1 VTTTRNPEGSP
12 LVHFGDDRFAV
23 ADDDVLAGERLQ
35 FDGWVVGG
43 MTGIA
48 DAGLR
53 QSREENVL
61 AHLEAE
67 KRRSR
72 KVELLFAA
80 LFALFFVGSLNFD
93 FAVPL
98 GVVNPFAA
106 YYMREVDPIF
116 LDPPTWLRAVK
127 WFAFAVGPLY
137 LVTAY
142 GFLRSKSWLPY
153 VMLPLAGVVVATTGM
168 YIAADL
174 TGEVPPSNL
183 AVFYASNVPYIVV
196 NILAAIWLVGRTRKA
211 ITPPVLT
218 ARRHC
223 EC

>member
-1 VTTTRNPEGSP
+1 
-12 LVHFGDDRFAV
+12 
-23 ADDDVLAGERLQ
+23 
-35 FDGWVVGG
+35 

-53 QSREENVL
+53 QSRETNVLAHLVL

-98 GVVNPFAA
+98 GVVNPSVA

-116 LDPPTWLRAVK
+116 LDPPSWLRAVK
-127 WFAFAVGPLY
+127 WFEFAVGPLY

-168 YIAADL
+168 CMAADL

-183 AVFYASNVPYIVV
+183 AVFYAFNVPYIVV
-196 NILAAIWLVGRTRKA
+196 NILAATWLVGRTRRKA

>member
-1 VTTTRNPEGSP
+1 VLVACPAIVLDKRRDNHQESQGAP
-12 LVHFGDDRFAV
+12 LVHFDR
-23 ADDDVLAGERLQ
+23 R
-35 FDGWVVGG
+35 VVGG

-53 QSREENVL
+53 QSREKTALPHLGAEN
-61 AHLEAE
+61 
-67 KRRSR
+67 RRRR

-98 GVVNPFAA
+98 GVVNPSAA
-106 YYMREVDPIF
+106 YYMKEVDPIY
-116 LDPPTWLRAVK
+116 LDPPSWLRAVK

-153 VMLPLAGVVVATTGM
+153 VMLPLAGLVVSTTGIYM
-168 YIAADL
+168 VADL

-183 AVFYASNVPYIVV
+183 AVFYAFNVPYIVV
-196 NILAAIWLVGRTRKA
+196 HILAATWLVGRRRRA

-218 ARRHC
+218 ARHAC